1 MSSTK
6 LNMEGILLF
15 EQPFVRVRKGPLQKA
30 HYSSACCSGPVRELP
45 ESVQD
50 VTAKR

>member
-15 EQPFVRVRKGPLQKA
+15 EQPFVRVRRGPLQTA
-30 HYSSACCSGPVRELP
+30 HYSSACRPGSVRELP
-45 ESVQD
+45 EGLQD
-50 VTAKR
+50 VAAER